1 MYYKKSAIFLGAI
14 YFRLYFRIMKDLI
27 FQKKANMWVCMFVSA
42 GRTWLQINRREKGMF
57 NVKIGIPDDELN
69 VQNFSTVYSESFVG
83 VHKDYFAPID
93 IKEGLV
99 VRLESESEID
109 SAKILDRGELFF
121 DAPLWFSASLVCW
134 YDPKLQGCTN
144 ERMAAN
150 PILKDLSGNGND
162 MQCNNFAWNEESGI
176 SADGLVFDGV
186 DNFCLCIG
194 RFALDDFTLICNRE
208 IEEFIKLLETGAPWP
223 SLGSKSPVSGSGYL
237 FIAEQ
242 VGPGKE
248 LLVGVNSRPNSVPAG
263 LLKSGT
269 SVFSNA
275 NYYNIDDPSH
285 SLALMSGVFTDS
297 DSNILCIGKTRGAS
311 TSYAPLTLKQYL
323 LFNRSLTDAEVEWIK
338 DNIIRPLP
346 MHEALMRSCV
356 AWYSPKKQ
364 GATNLSMAQNPTLY
378 DFSGKGIDLKCYN
391 FAWNTQSGID
401 ANGAIHFDGVTS
413 YCKQI
418 DGRKKMSN
426 GFTVIYKR
434 AIRETDSQYNWL
446 FSDNSVSRIKNVLTC
461 SPKALEDISDYVS
474 FGYNNT
480 NLPKVPTG
488 TGVEYMQPTKFVDID
503 GNTFNI
509 RKGSYNDDNVSPFIF
524 GRNRDYGS
532 GIDNFYTE
540 YSLFDFILFDRV
552 LSDVEIQYVKDNM
565 ISK

>member
-1 MYYKKSAIFLGAI
+1 MVKLTAPRTALP
-14 YFRLYFRIMKDLI
+14 
-27 FQKKANMWVCMFVSA
+27 KAA
-42 GRTWLQINRREKGMF
+42 L
-57 NVKIGIPDDELN
+57 
-69 VQNFSTVYSESFVG
+69 
-83 VHKDYFAPID
+83 PI
-93 IKEGLV
+93 
-99 VRLESESEID
+99 VRLPREGCTYRLPRMPKALR
-109 SAKILDRGELFF
+109 SA
-121 DAPLWFSASLVCW
+121 LVCW

-144 ERMAAN
+144 GRMAAN

-176 SADGLVFDGV
+176 SADGSLRFDGV
-186 DNFCLCIG
+186 DDEGICYEHFVLTDFTVVCDKVNSDVIGGNQAVIAAKTVDFSHGAFVFETNHNNVLPSCMTFRGDWADCERLMYDGVTVLTPNKYFRIENISDYIEIPRGTAPDSLNSLLCIG
-194 RFALDDFTLICNRE
+194 TCRENYVAGRSDFDLRT
-208 IEEFIKLLETGAPWP
+208 F
-223 SLGSKSPVSGSGYL
+223 
-237 FIAEQ
+237 
-242 VGPGKE
+242 
-248 LLVGVNSRPNSVPAG
+248 
-263 LLKSGT
+263 
-269 SVFSNA
+269 
-275 NYYNIDDPSH
+275 
-285 SLALMSGVFTDS
+285 
-297 DSNILCIGKTRGAS
+297 
-311 TSYAPLTLKQYL
+311 L
-323 LFNRSLTDAEVEWIK
+323 LFNRSLTDSEVEWIK

-391 FAWNTQSGID
+391 FAWNTESGID

-418 DGRKKMSN
+418 DGRKKMSD

-446 FSDNSVSRIKNVLTC
+446 FSDNSVSRSKNVLTC
-461 SPKALEDISDYVS
+461 SPKALEEISDYVS

-480 NLPKVPTG
+480 DLPKVPTG